1 VTDVRSALCALLAAA
16 VLVSGCSAQSSPQQT
31 PTPEP
36 TGPSATAAP
45 ASPSGTPASSSSLA
59 SPSLPEPSA
68 IGTGWS
74 GNPNGGDENRS
85 PSWQT
90 TRDPVETNTGL
101 VPIGCS
107 GLKGIPAFPVAK
119 VVQQGQYVSA
129 SLYAVVLLLEYDSA
143 ATASHFMAVFAA
155 AIATCPA
162 PKTITST
169 TPYTRAITTTEVSDV
184 SIRDYWVEYG
194 AGAGKTTWHE
204 VVVRNGNRVGLGDVE
219 SAPGATPDLEQLVS
233 ALKSATSR

>member
-1 VTDVRSALCALLAAA
+1 VRSALCALLAAA

-107 GLKGIPAFPVAK
+107 GLKGIPAFPLAK
-119 VVQQGQYVSA
+119 VVQQGQYVSG
-129 SLYAVVLLLEYDSA
+129 SLNAVVLLLEYDSA
-143 ATASHFMAVFAA
+143 ATAGHFMAVFAA

>member
-1 VTDVRSALCALLAAA
+1 MTDVRSALCALLAAA

-107 GLKGIPAFPVAK
+107 GLKGIPAFPLAK
-119 VVQQGQYVSA
+119 VVQQGQYVSG
-129 SLYAVVLLLEYDSA
+129 SLNAVVLLLEYDSA
-143 ATASHFMAVFAA
+143 ATAGHFMAVFAA

>member
-1 VTDVRSALCALLAAA
+1 MCALLAAA

-107 GLKGIPAFPVAK
+107 GLKGIPAFPLAK
-119 VVQQGQYVSA
+119 VVQQGQYVSG
-129 SLYAVVLLLEYDSA
+129 SLNAVVLLLEYDSA
-143 ATASHFMAVFAA
+143 ATAGHFMAVFAA